1 MMVIGITGIPGSGK
15 STVASLLV
23 PSRNIVDMD
32 RLGKTA
38 TVMSRR
44 DIEAEFGKGFFDSDG
59 NLIPRKLGHFIFVEH
74 PELIPKFNSIV
85 HPRLKELV
93 IEAVRQK
100 SGDEVVV
107 VDGALLFEL
116 GLDSLC
122 DKVVAVKAPLEEAM
136 RRFVARTGYP
146 ESAFWNMLR
155 HQLPQD
161 EKAKRADFVI
171 YNDSDAENLRQQ
183 VENFHKI
190 LVLPSN

>member
-1 MMVIGITGIPGSGK
+1 MIGITGIPGSGK

-38 TVMSRR
+38 TVMSRH
-44 DIEAEFGKGFFDSDG
+44 DIEATFGKGFFDRDG
-59 NLIPRKLGHFIFVEH
+59 NLIPRKLGHFIFVKH

-85 HPRLKELV
+85 HPKLKDLV
-93 IEAVRQK
+93 IEAVQRK
-100 SGDEVVV
+100 SGDEIVV

-122 DKVVAVKAPLEEAM
+122 DKIVAVKAPLEEAM
-136 RRFVARTGYP
+136 RRFVARTDYP
-146 ESAFWNMLR
+146 ESAFWNMLQ
-155 HQLPQD
+155 HQLPQE
-161 EKAKRADFVI
+161 EKVRRANFVI
-171 YNDSDAENLRQQ
+171 YNDSDAENLKQQ
-183 VENFHKI
+183 VENLRKI